1 MNRLKSIL
9 VVTFIL
15 GIGLIELNG
24 QVNFFPPGAE
34 WYFSFKTPGLLEA
47 RGYTRYAYTGDV
59 EIGGREAS
67 QVDLTTYILD
77 YDNPTIPVDTIY
89 EEPLYMVQSGDSI
102 LYYADS
108 VYQLLWRMDVQAGE
122 QFAFSNSWG
131 DIYQM
136 NVDST
141 QTVIVD
147 NQETVKMWISGGTMY
162 GQWGHTVIYDRFGP
176 VNGFTYYS
184 CWGWYDCYDSS
195 LCRYKSDATG
205 VVDFNGYYCDNLL
218 ASANDP
224 PSIGIHV
231 YPNPINDV
239 LYISCPDN
247 WNESIPINLFNQ
259 AGQLVY
265 ANSITASQ
273 DYKIDMYSFIKGMY
287 YCRVGA
293 KVFKVI
299 KL

>member
-1 MNRLKSIL
+1 
-9 VVTFIL
+9 
-15 GIGLIELNG
+15 
-24 QVNFFPPGAE
+24 VNAQIDFFPPGAE

-47 RGYTRYAYTGDV
+47 RGYTRYAYAGDV

-67 QVDLTTYILD
+67 QLDLTTYILD
-77 YDNPTIPVDTIY
+77 YDNPTIPIDTIY
-89 EEPLYMVQSGDSI
+89 EEPLYIVQSGDSI
-102 LYYADS
+102 LYYTDS

-122 QFAFSNSWG
+122 QFGFSNKWG

-141 QTVIVD
+141 KTVIVD

-162 GQWGHTVIYDRFGP
+162 GQWGSTVIYDRFGP
-176 VNGFTYYS
+176 VNGFRYYA

-218 ASANDP
+218 ASATDP
-224 PSIGIHV
+224 QPDGIHV
-231 YPNPINDV
+231 YPNPANDA
-239 LYISCPDN
+239 LYISCPDD
-247 WNESIPINLFNQ
+247 WNESIRINLFDQ
-259 AGQLVY
+259 TGQLVY
-265 ANSITASQ
+265 DRSLPSSQ
-273 DYKIDMYSFIKGMY
+273 NNTVDLSSFVPGMY

-293 KVFKVI
+293 QVFKVI